1 MNFIFSRL
9 IAVVARRKIL
19 AYSSGSSRVQ
29 DLNLEWAQTWCSL
42 EFQLAIMP
50 DWKAPCSFDRFTAL
64 LDFQQNVDITNPSHS
79 YTANKLSTNHQAPGS
94 MFRDTR
100 KQMSNPATHE
110 YHLPDMRIRDQQ
122 SHESRDHGSSSSS
135 SFRFSSLHQPGGH
148 TIISA
153 SDSTS
158 SSAME
163 IDESTSMNQSRS
175 TSFTQQLVSS
185 FICKPRVFVINA
197 LKRVLLSKADSS
209 FAAQVLKRPRL
220 TAAGAVYSSCSCSSS
235 SSAHEP
241 MQLVY

>member
-1 MNFIFSRL
+1 
-9 IAVVARRKIL
+9 
-19 AYSSGSSRVQ
+19 
-29 DLNLEWAQTWCSL
+29 
-42 EFQLAIMP
+42 MP
-50 DWKAPCSFDRFTAL
+50 DWKAPCSFDRFRAL

-79 YTANKLSTNHQAPGS
+79 YRANKLSTNHQAPGS

-100 KQMSNPATHE
+100 KQISNPAPHE

-135 SFRFSSLHQPGGH
+135 SSRSSSLHQRGGH

-153 SDSTS
+153 SNSTS

-163 IDESTSMNQSRS
+163 IDESTSMDQSRS

-185 FICKPRVFVINA
+185 FISKPRVFVINA
-197 LKRVLLSKADSS
+197 LKRVLLSEDNSS

-220 TAAGAVYSSCSCSSS
+220 TAAGAAYSSYSCSSS

-241 MQLVY
+241 MQLIY

>member
-1 MNFIFSRL
+1 
-9 IAVVARRKIL
+9 
-19 AYSSGSSRVQ
+19 
-29 DLNLEWAQTWCSL
+29 
-42 EFQLAIMP
+42 MP

-79 YTANKLSTNHQAPGS
+79 YSANKLSTNHQAPGS

-100 KQMSNPATHE
+100 KQISNPAPHE
-110 YHLPDMRIRDQQ
+110 YHFPDMRIRDQQ

-135 SFRFSSLHQPGGH
+135 SFRSSSLHQRGGH
-148 TIISA
+148 TIFSA
-153 SDSTS
+153 SNSTS

-185 FICKPRVFVINA
+185 FISKPRVFVINA
-197 LKRVLLSKADSS
+197 LKRVLLSKDDSS

-220 TAAGAVYSSCSCSSS
+220 TADGAAYSSCSCSSS

-241 MQLVY
+241 MQLIY

>member
-1 MNFIFSRL
+1 
-9 IAVVARRKIL
+9 
-19 AYSSGSSRVQ
+19 
-29 DLNLEWAQTWCSL
+29 
-42 EFQLAIMP
+42 MP

-79 YTANKLSTNHQAPGS
+79 YRANKLSTNHQAPGS

-100 KQMSNPATHE
+100 KQISNPAPHE
-110 YHLPDMRIRDQQ
+110 YHLPDMRIRDQH
-122 SHESRDHGSSSSS
+122 SHESRDHRSSS
-135 SFRFSSLHQPGGH
+135 SFRSSSLHQRGGH

-153 SDSTS
+153 SNSTS

-185 FICKPRVFVINA
+185 FISKPRVFVINA
-197 LKRVLLSKADSS
+197 LKRVLLSEDNSS

-220 TAAGAVYSSCSCSSS
+220 TAAGAAYSSCSSCSS

-241 MQLVY
+241 MQLIY

>member
-1 MNFIFSRL
+1 
-9 IAVVARRKIL
+9 
-19 AYSSGSSRVQ
+19 
-29 DLNLEWAQTWCSL
+29 
-42 EFQLAIMP
+42 MP

-79 YTANKLSTNHQAPGS
+79 YSANKLSTNHQAPGS

-100 KQMSNPATHE
+100 KQISNSAPHE

-135 SFRFSSLHQPGGH
+135 FRSSSLHQRGGH
-148 TIISA
+148 TKISA
-153 SDSTS
+153 SNSTS

-185 FICKPRVFVINA
+185 FISKPRVFVVNA
-197 LKRVLLSKADSS
+197 LKRVLLSRDDSS

-220 TAAGAVYSSCSCSSS
+220 TAAGAAYSSCSCSSS

-241 MQLVY
+241 MQLIY